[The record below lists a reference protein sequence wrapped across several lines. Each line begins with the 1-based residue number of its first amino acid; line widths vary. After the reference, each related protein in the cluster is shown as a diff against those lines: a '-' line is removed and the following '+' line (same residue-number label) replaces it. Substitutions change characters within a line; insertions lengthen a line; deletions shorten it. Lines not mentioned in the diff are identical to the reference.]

1 MRFGQLTSGLLL
13 LAACAETS
21 AALPSETIVIDTRHG
36 QAKFKVE
43 IAADL
48 ASQERGLMFRKA
60 MDPDAG
66 MLFVFARPQFVSF
79 WMKDTYIPLDIVFV
93 RADGVI
99 SSIKSNASPMSTSRI
114 PSDEAVVVVIELNS
128 GRTHDLDIEPGNRVH
143 ASMLTT
149 PTHH

>member
-1 MRFGQLTSGLLL
+1 
-13 LAACAETS
+13 
-21 AALPSETIVIDTRHG
+21 
-36 QAKFKVE
+36 
-43 IAADL
+43 
-48 ASQERGLMFRKA
+48 
-60 MDPDAG
+60 
-66 MLFVFARPQFVSF
+66 
-79 WMKDTYIPLDIVFV
+79 V